1 MYGMSWQYTI
11 RIIRIYRQKT
21 AIAVFLFARIHT
33 RGFTYI
39 LCIKKGANMN
49 KIICINPPKFI
60 KAILKFFSSF
70 KKGEKSE

>member
-1 MYGMSWQYTI
+1 
-11 RIIRIYRQKT
+11 
-21 AIAVFLFARIHT
+21 
-33 RGFTYI
+33 
-39 LCIKKGANMN
+39 MN